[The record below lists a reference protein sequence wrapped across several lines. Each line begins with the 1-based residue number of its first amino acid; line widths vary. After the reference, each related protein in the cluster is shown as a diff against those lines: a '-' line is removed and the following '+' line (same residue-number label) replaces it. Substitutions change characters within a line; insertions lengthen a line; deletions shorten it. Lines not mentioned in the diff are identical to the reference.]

1 MLSKISILRP
11 KIDKTLICIRS
22 LFVGNHLFSHF
33 DLQCSLQ
40 FNANRFQNVKSWE
53 DRQRFV
59 SLSGQTQFRSHKNGV
74 IVKMNNTSA
83 NDLGGEETSF
93 GLKPTFAY
101 PVAACYIAITAVAI
115 VGNLMVCY
123 AILANKNLRNNPTNL
138 MLLSLAVS
146 DFLTVT
152 LVVPFDLESLFLDGV
167 WKHGK
172 VMCITWQ
179 FVYLFIIPVSIFS
192 LLAISVERYKTLSDP
207 HYWYWRSRFM
217 NKKRALIV
225 IVIIWIYSILW
236 ALFPFMGWR
245 GKGGPVDDG
254 VCMLPYT
261 RLYNILSSFLKI
273 ILPLQLSGVFSILTY
288 RIIQVHHKS
297 LKNGDLPSTQQPTK
311 EQYVMYLENVKTAK
325 RSLVFVLAL
334 FLCWQPYSLFV
345 IADSIDGHNW
355 KSFPYEVYMVL
366 LMLGYLNSALNP
378 FLLAF
383 RNKHFKAVYANTFC
397 LLKNRSPNMS
407 IQNATEL
414 DTK

>member
-1 MLSKISILRP
+1 M
-11 KIDKTLICIRS
+11 
-22 LFVGNHLFSHF
+22 
-33 DLQCSLQ
+33 
-40 FNANRFQNVKSWE
+40 
-53 DRQRFV
+53 
-59 SLSGQTQFRSHKNGV
+59 SGQTQFRRHKNGV
-74 IVKMNNTSA
+74 MEEMNNTSA
-83 NDLGGEETSF
+83 NNLGGEETSF

-123 AILANKNLRNNPTNL
+123 AILANKNLRNNPTSL
-138 MLLSLAVS
+138 LLLSLAVS
-146 DFLTVT
+146 DFLTAT

-172 VMCITWQ
+172 AMCIAWQ

-207 HYWYWRSRFM
+207 HYRYWRSRFM

-245 GKGGPVDDG
+245 KKGESPVGDG
-254 VCMLPYT
+254 VCMIPYA
-261 RLYNILSSFLKI
+261 RLYNILSSFLII

-288 RIIQVHHKS
+288 RIIHAHHKS
-297 LKNGDLPSTQQPTK
+297 LENGDLPSTQQPTK
-311 EQYVMYLENVKTAK
+311 EQYEMYLKNVKAAK
-325 RSLVFVLAL
+325 RCLVFVLAL

-355 KSFPYEVYMVL
+355 KAFPYEVYLVL

-378 FLLAF
+378 FLFAF
-383 RNKHFKAVYANTFC
+383 RSKHFKAVYAKMFC
-397 LLKNRSPNMS
+397 LLKNRSANRS

-414 DTK
+414 DTL